1 MIEALF
7 NQPTYVATRKM
18 MDATALR
25 HEAIASNIANI
36 ETPGYKRID
45 VNASFAQELKAAIHG
60 QDIRSIKQ
68 VNPRLVEDSLAVS
81 SRGDGNNV
89 NLEEELLKLNQN
101 TFAHALETQM
111 VTGTLMKLRLAITGR
126 AG

>member
-1 MIEALF
+1 M
-7 NQPTYVATRKM
+7 
-18 MDATALR
+18 
-25 HEAIASNIANI
+25 
-36 ETPGYKRID
+36 
-45 VNASFAQELKAAIHG
+45 
-60 QDIRSIKQ
+60 
-68 VNPRLVEDSLAVS
+68 
-81 SRGDGNNV
+81 